1 MNKLNAKLR
10 LLRIKHNMTQQQVA
24 QRLNCSVPA
33 YSKLET
39 GATDITGS
47 RLIQLA
53 SIYNCGID
61 KIFTFGEPVDD
72 SVERK
77 IAELLNAL
85 REAKEELANMQQKI
99 IKLYEEK
106 YGAS

>member
-1 MNKLNAKLR
+1 MTKLHAKLR
-10 LLRIKHNMTQQQVA
+10 LLRVKHNMTQQQVA
-24 QRLNCSVPA
+24 VKLNCSVPA

-39 GATDITGS
+39 GATDVTGS

-53 SIYNCGID
+53 AIYNCGID
-61 KIFTFGEPVDD
+61 KIFTFGEPLDD

-77 IAELLNAL
+77 IAELINEL
-85 REAKEELANMQQKI
+85 RKSKEELANLQHKI

-106 YGAS
+106 YGTS